1 MERLDNILKDLG
13 LDDAMTVVFEFMADK
28 RKATFEQIYDGTRL
42 SRRAISLAVEA
53 LEAKG
58 ALKRDGP
65 FYVVENLREA
75 LITMAPARFEEIK
88 AEIHSYRHD
97 KTTRESCPVV
107 QMVMADVTD
116 MPSFSI
122 REIASAVSQVDI
134 ISRMLE
140 WLDDESLEAVE
151 RAVERGIRMRII
163 TCEHPDIASDIR
175 ALRDVGAEVRVNEYA
190 RHAQLMIV
198 DATTVALDL
207 PAPPRTVKYPGLR
220 VHDRDIGKH
229 MLEDVFES
237 VWDDAESP

>member
-75 LITMAPARFEEIK
+75 LISMAPARFEEIK

-97 KTTRESCPVV
+97 KTAGESCPAV

-116 MPSFSI
+116 MPSSSA

-134 ISRMLE
+134 ISHMLE
-140 WLDDESLEAVE
+140 WLDDEALEAVE
-151 RAVERGIRMRII
+151 NAVERGVRVRIL
-163 TCEHPDIASDIR
+163 TYEHPDIASDIR
-175 ALRDVGAEVRVNEYA
+175 ALRDVGAEVRVDEYA
-190 RHAQLMIV
+190 RHAQLMII
-198 DATTVALDL
+198 DGIAAAIDL
-207 PAPPRTVKYPGLR
+207 PAPPRTSKYPGLR
-220 VHDRDIGKH
+220 IRDRDLGKH
-229 MLEDVFES
+229 MVEDVFEPAWS
-237 VWDDAESP
+237 DAETP

>member
-75 LITMAPARFEEIK
+75 LISMAPARFEEIK
-88 AEIHSYRHD
+88 AEIHSYRHEQS
-97 KTTRESCPVV
+97 TGESCPAVE
-107 QMVMADVTD
+107 MVMADVTD
-116 MPSFSI
+116 MPSSGA

-134 ISRMLE
+134 ISHMLE

-151 RAVERGIRMRII
+151 RAVERGIRVRIL
-163 TCEHPDIASDIR
+163 TYEHPDIASDVR
-175 ALRDVGAEVRVNEYA
+175 ALRDVGAEVRVDEYA
-190 RHAQLMIV
+190 RHAQLMII
-198 DATTVALDL
+198 DGIAMALDL
-207 PAPPRTVKYPGLR
+207 PAPPRKSKYPELR
-220 VHDRDIGKH
+220 IRDRALSKR
-229 MLEDVFES
+229 MLEDVFEAAWS
-237 VWDDAESP
+237 DAESP